1 MRVCSTYSVRLSERC
16 KAFEDTVVLYRQ
28 AVDFFIDVMRDKPD
42 SVAECKSGSEAVNV
56 IERLTVLSPKRP
68 EVPYDFSSKF
78 YKFPSYLRRSAI
90 AEAFGK
96 YSSWASNYRRW
107 KETGKKGKAPGKP
120 KAGFCFPA
128 MYRYNTFVR
137 TGTYIA
143 GIKVFIRNTWDWM
156 DVTLRK
162 GDVDYIARRCSNRKE
177 CVPTLCRRG
186 KVWSLDFSFEE
197 NIKLNDTPIK
207 EQRIVAVDLGINNS
221 CVCSVM
227 LSDGTVVGRRFLRLP
242 AEYDCLK
249 HCTGR
254 IRKAQRGGAKRTPRL
269 WAYAKNVNRHISEL
283 TAAFITDV
291 AMEYNADCVV
301 FESLQLQG
309 KKRGARKS
317 RQKLHLW
324 KARSVQ
330 AMVTAKVHRFGCRVA
345 RVNAWCTSRLAFD
358 GSGRVLRGKETE
370 LTAGNYSVCVFSTGK
385 VYHCDLNGS
394 YNIGARYFIRELLK
408 SVPET
413 ERLRLEAKVPSVRR
427 RSTCV
432 LSDLISLSTEMAA

>member
-1 MRVCSTYSVRLSERC
+1 MN
-16 KAFEDTVVLYRQ
+16 AFADTVRIYRE
-28 AVDFFIDVMRDKPD
+28 AVDYFIGVMLLRPEA
-42 SVAECKSGSEAVNV
+42 VAECDTAKKAMGIMEM
-56 IERLTVLSPKRP
+56 LTIPTAKRP
-68 EVPYDFSSKF
+68 VVPYDFSARF
-78 YKFPSYLRRSAI
+78 YKFPSYLRRAAI

-107 KETGKKGKAPGKP
+107 EESGKKGKAPGKP

-128 MYRYNTFVR
+128 MYRDNTFVR
-137 TGTYIA
+137 TGTYTA
-143 GIKVFIRNTWDWM
+143 SIKVWIRNTWDWV

-162 GDVDYIARRCSNRKE
+162 GDVDYITRRCSNRRE
-177 CVPTLCRRG
+177 CVPSLCRRG

-197 NIKLNDTPIK
+197 KIKLNEIPVKDR
-207 EQRIVAVDLGINNS
+207 RIIAVDLGINNS

-249 HCTGR
+249 RCTGR

-301 FESLQLQG
+301 FESLQMQG
-309 KKRGARKS
+309 KKWGARKM

-324 KARSVQ
+324 KARAVQ
-330 AMVTAKVHRFGCRVA
+330 AMVTDKVHRFGCRVA

-358 GSGRVLRGKETE
+358 GSGRVLRGEE
-370 LTAGNYSVCVFSTGK
+370 SGLTAGNYSVCVFSTGK

-413 ERLRLEAKVPSVRR
+413 ERLRLEAKVPSVSR

-432 LSDLISLSTEMAA
+432 LSDLISLGAAMAA